1 MVGYSQQVSGRL
13 QQVIWQRAHDRGAS
27 VVEWVIIVAVVAVL
41 AGSLAAF
48 INNQVNSRAAT
59 IDFGDT
65 PSGVPGP

>member
-1 MVGYSQQVSGRL
+1 MAAHL
-13 QQVIWQRAHDRGAS
+13 QPVPDHVHKTIWQRANDCGAS

-65 PSGVPGP
+65 PSGVPGQ